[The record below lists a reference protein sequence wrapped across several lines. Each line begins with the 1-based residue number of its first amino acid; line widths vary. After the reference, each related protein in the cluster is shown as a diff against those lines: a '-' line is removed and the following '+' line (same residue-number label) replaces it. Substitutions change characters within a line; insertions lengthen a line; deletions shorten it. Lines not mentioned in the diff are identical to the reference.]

1 MKTIF
6 YSWQSDLP
14 ADINRKFI
22 EKSLE
27 SAISRINLEFEID
40 SSPRNE
46 EKIILDSDIR
56 DTPGSP
62 PIAET
67 IFRKINDSS
76 IFVADLTF
84 IAESKP
90 NPETGKIKYVA
101 NPNVLIEYG
110 YAYKSRGH
118 ERIIVVM
125 NTEYGEPTSE
135 TVPFNIRHLDFG
147 LQYKLKPT
155 NDPEYKRKIQMSLT
169 NDLYE
174 KIDLINKHDV
184 NSEGTLGIDLVK
196 KDSKYYIL
204 EDYKQI
210 LILLSLKI
218 TNSDSKSL
226 SVSVSKLEANLAGDW
241 IQANKH
247 SLQQGRAIKTI
258 KGYVSIH
265 AKFLDEN
272 DDPRIDSY
280 GSKII
285 NVAFKMNIKKYK
297 DEFQKKE
304 PINIRGTVKSLDG
317 KEASFSDE
325 IDAY

>member
-76 IFVADLTF
+76 RFVADLTF

-90 NPETGKIKYVA
+90 NPETGQIKYVA

-110 YAYKSRGH
+110 YAYKSMGH

-155 NDPEYKRKIQMSLT
+155 KDPEYKSKIQMSLT
-169 NDLYE
+169 NDLYK

-184 NSEGTLGIDLVK
+184 ISEGTLGVDLVK

-204 EDYKQI
+204 QDFKKI
-210 LILLSLKI
+210 LIVLSIKI
-218 TNSDSKSL
+218 TNSVSE
-226 SVSVSKLEANLAGDW
+226 SVSVSVRKLEAKLAGDW
-241 IQANKH
+241 IQANKY
-247 SLQQGRAIKTI
+247 SFQDGIIKTI
-258 KGYVSIH
+258 KGSVSRH
-265 AKFLDEN
+265 DEFLDIY
-272 DDPRIDSY
+272 DVARIDSY

-285 NVAFKMNIKKYK
+285 NVAFEMNIKSFK
-297 DEFQKKE
+297 DEFQKEE
-304 PINIRGTVKSLDG
+304 PIQIKGIVKSLDG
-317 KEASFSDE
+317 REASFSDE
-325 IDAY
+325 IDTY